1 MKKITREEINKR
13 LEILHKSRLN
23 DESYTITKSSNAMC
37 YSINLEAFDHHSK
50 TFICS
55 SCGKNFERHG
65 SDLRLFSPIEYLERV
80 IERYRLA
87 GMDAEFHNNCPEC
100 VSQKGCKGFE
110 VKIKSKEEK
119 EWHVSAPSLYRD
131 TWSYDDYY
139 TSFFEYETVLK
150 FLTVSEKIDD
160 LAKFFDDI
168 YNNKF
173 RKSELEFFVGE
184 ELIKNQKVDIS
195 EEELKKLGFWH
206 VNYYKEQIVV
216 DNPQLFYSGK
226 PPIDFYK
233 EKGLTINHALDL
245 IKKHTEFGASNK
257 DYIFNRFVSLFSE
270 NFQELSYNGIIAED
284 YNDNVGLIK
293 TQIDLALYKVL
304 ELTVV
309 YDVDEIR
316 ENLEYVFKVDEEYL
330 PLNPNERDKSYFREL
345 NEYHE
350 YRKLHNRKIWL
361 KKNFIIQHAFKILT
375 ETNKQELSIMEYVG
389 FMQKLHETF
398 KEKLE
403 DDSYDLYWNIDN
415 E

>member
-1 MKKITREEINKR
+1 
-13 LEILHKSRLN
+13 L
-23 DESYTITKSSNAMC
+23 SN
-37 YSINLEAFDHHSK
+37 
-50 TFICS
+50 
-55 SCGKNFERHG
+55 
-65 SDLRLFSPIEYLERV
+65 
-80 IERYRLA
+80 
-87 GMDAEFHNNCPEC
+87 
-100 VSQKGCKGFE
+100 
-110 VKIKSKEEK
+110 
-119 EWHVSAPSLYRD
+119 
-131 TWSYDDYY
+131 DDYY
-139 TSFFEYETVLK
+139 TSFFEYEIVLK

-173 RKSELEFFVGE
+173 RKRELRFFVGK
-184 ELIKNQKVDIS
+184 ELIENQKVDIS
-195 EEELKKLGFWH
+195 EEELEKLGFLH
-206 VNYYKEQIVV
+206 VDNYKEQIVV

-245 IKKHTEFGASNK
+245 IKKHTEFGASNQ
-257 DYIFNRFVSLFSE
+257 DYIFNRFVDLFSE
-270 NFQELSYNGIIAED
+270 NFQELSYKGIIAED
-284 YNDNVGLIK
+284 YNDNEGLIK

-304 ELTVV
+304 DLTAV

-316 ENLEYVFKVDEEYL
+316 KNLEYVFKVDEEYL
-330 PLNPNERDKSYFREL
+330 PLNPNECDKSFFKEL
-345 NEYHE
+345 NEYRE
-350 YRKLHNRKIWL
+350 YRKRYNRIIWL
-361 KKNFIIQHAFKILT
+361 KKNFIIQHASKILT